1 MFGGELGGESFDWK
15 SGDDG
20 SYKAFRDARPEQE
33 GKAISV
39 QRDCL
44 TGQYSREEVVR
55 VLYVTATRKTQ
66 ARRPPSS
73 LHTHHS

>member
-1 MFGGELGGESFDWK
+1 MFGGELGGGESFDWK

-20 SYKAFRDARPEQE
+20 SYKAFRDARQAQE

-55 VLYVTATRKTQ
+55 VYRVNSGQTPAS
-66 ARRPPSS
+66 SS